1 LILALAGGVG
11 GAKMAAGLA
20 ARLRPE
26 ELLVVVNTGDD
37 FIHLGLHISPDIDT
51 VMYWLANLNDA
62 DRGWGRAGET
72 WNFMAALEELGQ
84 PAWFNLGDQDL
95 ATHVVRTSLLNSGMP
110 LTEVTRFLCHGLGIA
125 HHIVPMSDDSVR
137 TFVHTDKGDL
147 EFQDYFVRQRCEPRL
162 AGLEFRGADSARAS
176 AAFASALA
184 DGSLDSIVIC
194 PSNPFLSIDPIL
206 AIPGIRGQLARHHA
220 PIVAVSPIVGGQA
233 IKGPLAKILNEKG
246 LASSALAVATVYANL
261 IDGIVIDDTDIALSR
276 QIEALGLRVCVT
288 NIVMSNGADRL
299 RLADTVT
306 RFAGSLRVH
315 RDG

>member
-1 LILALAGGVG
+1 
-11 GAKMAAGLA
+11 
-20 ARLRPE
+20 
-26 ELLVVVNTGDD
+26 
-37 FIHLGLHISPDIDT
+37 
-51 VMYWLANLNDA
+51 
-62 DRGWGRAGET
+62 
-72 WNFMAALEELGQ
+72 
-84 PAWFNLGDQDL
+84 
-95 ATHVVRTSLLNSGMP
+95 
-110 LTEVTRFLCHGLGIA
+110 
-125 HHIVPMSDDSVR
+125 MSDDSVR
-137 TFVHTDKGDL
+137 TFVHTDEGAL
-147 EFQDYFVRQRCEPRL
+147 EFQDYFVHRHCEPRL
-162 AGLEFRGADSARAS
+162 VGLEFRGADSARTS
-176 AAFASALA
+176 AAFATALA

-206 AIPGIRGQLARHHA
+206 AIPGVRGQLAGHHA
-220 PIVAVSPIVGGQA
+220 PVVAVSPIVGGQA

-288 NIVMSNGADRL
+288 NIVMLNGADRL